1 MNKLDK
7 YFLETEGLTYQGFC
21 DLYNNSQPL
30 MEQLEFITIPDNIL
44 KLSKKVR
51 REQLISKMPEKLK
64 RFLED
69 NNSINFFIKYWH
81 LNTDEEYLERA
92 DVFYMMN
99 TSDMSNYSYNKWIK
113 LKNLWRTY

>member
-44 KLSKKVR
+44 KLSKKLYK
-51 REQLISKMPEKLK
+51 EQLISKMPEKLK

-69 NNSINFFIKYWH
+69 NKAINFFIKYWDF
-81 LNTDEEYLERA
+81 NRDKEDLERA
-92 DVFYMMN
+92 DIFYMMD
-99 TSDMSNYSYNKWIK
+99 TSYMSDYNYNKWIK
-113 LKNLWRTY
+113 LKNLWRIY